1 MSQPAALLARFPA
14 LSKPMLWPRTVQL
27 GVAAAVI
34 AILAVILMWARTPEY
49 KVLFSNLADRD
60 GGAIVTALTQMNVP
74 YTFAE
79 NGNAILIPADKV
91 YETRLRLAEQGLPR
105 SGDTG
110 FELLDKTRFGASQF
124 TEQVNYQRA
133 LEGELTHS
141 IEGLHSVQ
149 AARVHLAIPRETLFV
164 RDRQPPTASVLVTL
178 YPGRSLS
185 ETQIAAITWL
195 VSSSVPHLT
204 ADKVSI
210 VDQNGRLLTSSAGA
224 EGNATT
230 HRTFITDIEQRAT
243 ERILTLLTPLV
254 GPGNVRAQVS
264 AQVDFAQREQTSEVY
279 GPNQT
284 PGTASIRSQQTS
296 VSVQNNV
303 TPAEG
308 VPGALT
314 NQPPAN
320 PVAPIIN
327 PDANID
333 PDPPAAGAPADPA
346 AAQGNPAG
354 APDAEN
360 AGNAFTLLSGDASV
374 LGAQGN
380 ARNDATTN
388 YEVDRTISHIKEP
401 VGKLQR
407 LSAAVVVN
415 YRDVD
420 GEAQPLSSAELE
432 NLHSLV
438 RQAMGFDAGRGD
450 TLSVVNSPFSDSQR
464 MAVPVWKD
472 PVYIEYAM
480 QLGRYLLFALLAWL
494 VWRKVLRP
502 IIESQTQA
510 RADAPASATPPD
522 LQDKMDRAAEAQRRA
537 SEMSRYED
545 NLTAARTMAE
555 QDPRAVA
562 MVVRSWMEKD
572 GNR

>member
-1 MSQPAALLARFPA
+1 MSQPAALLARYPA

-27 GVAAAVI
+27 GVAAAAI
-34 AILAVILMWARTPEY
+34 AVLAVILMWARAPEY

-79 NGNAILIPADKV
+79 NGNAILIPGDQV

-124 TEQVNYQRA
+124 TEQINYQRA

-264 AQVDFAQREQTSEVY
+264 AQVDFAQRELTSEVY
-279 GPNQT
+279 GPNQA
-284 PGTASIRSQQTS
+284 PGAASIRSQQTS

-308 VPGALT
+308 IPGALT
-314 NQPPAN
+314 NQAPAD
-320 PVAPIIN
+320 PVAPIIDPN
-327 PDANID
+327 VNID
-333 PDPPAAGAPADPA
+333 PNQPDADLPEDPA
-346 AAQGNPAG
+346 AAQADPA
-354 APDAEN
+354 N
-360 AGNAFTLLSGDASV
+360 ADTLNTGNAFTVLSGDASI
-374 LGAQGN
+374 LGARGN

-388 YEVDRTISHIKEP
+388 YEVDRTISHVKEP

-415 YRDVD
+415 YREVD
-420 GEAQPLSSAELE
+420 GEAQPLTPAELE
-432 NLHSLV
+432 NLNSLV

-450 TLSVVNSPFSDSQR
+450 TLSVVNSPFSDGQS
-464 MAVPVWKD
+464 MIVPVWKD

-480 QLGRYLLFALLAWL
+480 QLGRYLLFALLALL
-494 VWRKVLRP
+494 VWRKVLKP
-502 IIESQTQA
+502 IIENQTQA
-510 RADAPASATPPD
+510 APASDAPTPD
-522 LQDKMDRAAEAQRRA
+522 MQEQVDRTAEAQRRA

-545 NLTAARTMAE
+545 NLNAARTMAE
-555 QDPRAVA
+555 KDPRAVA